1 MLTTVHRVS
10 IYALILARSW
20 YAAPSVYMHAYVC
33 KDWPVQTLCSWSACY
48 VVGYHLKPQIHY
60 KQSSRQGG
68 QRASF
73 FLKKN
78 VYNLRSYYKGG
89 YLFLLRRYTYIY
101 ILFWDLLW
109 ITMAYL
115 SLYNEFKRSH
125 AHVPFQ
131 FFAAGVLT
139 CMLYTEFIRRAEQVY
154 TMLPTQNELASKAA
168 CEALLCVR
176 TIDIAITIVGTS
188 GCGCGCGCDCGCGC
202 GCSCCWFFQLSDSS
216 SSICLTLPLHK
227 HTRTHAH
234 AHRLSAIQ
242 PGKRRRPHYS
252 HPPSTYP
259 LPRRKTQT
267 RWHELWQPQAL
278 LQKAAATMQASHY
291 QISCNQPQ
299 GYLWYCSARN
309 VRAHLR
315 QHVRCLSMY
324 PWKFKYTNEIN

>member
-188 GCGCGCGCDCGCGC
+188 GCGCGCGCDCGCDCGCGCGC

-227 HTRTHAH
+227 HTRTHARTRSQ
-234 AHRLSAIQ
+234 AVGNSAWKAPASTLFPPPVNI
-242 PGKRRRPHYS
+242 
-252 HPPSTYP
+252 PSTATKDADSLARALATASTAAEGSGNDAGVP
-259 LPRRKTQT
+259 LPDFLQSASR
-267 RWHELWQPQAL
+267 LFMVL
-278 LQKAAATMQASHY
+278 LCT
-291 QISCNQPQ
+291 
-299 GYLWYCSARN
+299 
-309 VRAHLR
+309 
-315 QHVRCLSMY
+315 
-324 PWKFKYTNEIN
+324 